1 LNPPKPEV
9 SVPSSKPTASP
20 TVTRQ
25 LLAVEKLSQA
35 LTQRVG
41 SFYEQGIDLKYIE
54 SNNLDSK
61 ILLQTKRN
69 QHSGATRELLLQKQR
84 LDEIILP
91 HQQESRVIL
100 DNILHLLID
109 KKNSRRHF
117 EIILGTILLNYPI
130 DKSDAKFRNR
140 IEISKS
146 LKPMYQCALMS
157 LLLDSMLK
165 DGYQF
170 KSQYLSDLL
179 SDYKLEQIKIQES
192 KEKEIRNKKQV
203 SQNPALTELQQIFV
217 ELIYLKE
224 MGLYSPKSLE
234 ILERTG
240 ENNLLDM
247 NNRQELLAQSKL
259 SAQQFHHYGV
269 GVLEIRAVLPV
280 DSTYRSRS
288 FYNKKFNSEETQDT
302 KKQELEKQQQEKDK
316 AERIAQMKQAAR
328 FTFIKEQMD
337 PKASASSE
345 IEELLKV
352 CRVYSSFILSVKTTV
367 DKELHIKA
375 YDMMKKQAQAG
386 ELNQY
391 FTDKLLSM
399 MGRFPIGSGIYF
411 IEMRRHAHENGS
423 VDKAVVVGLNPFDAD
438 EPIARRVTTNY
449 RYKLAVT
456 TGTVSKAFNLYFEA
470 ARDVEIFSEK
480 LQKRFRT
487 QYKAEDGDTHYS
499 FRANDAFRTLAISDK
514 KLW

>member
-1 LNPPKPEV
+1 MKAPKPEV
-9 SVPSSKPTASP
+9 SNVSSKQASSAS
-20 TVTRQ
+20 VTRQ

-54 SNNLDSK
+54 SSNLDSK
-61 ILLQTKRN
+61 ILMQTKIN
-69 QHSGATRELLLQKQR
+69 QHSGATRELILQKQR
-84 LDEIILP
+84 LDELIQP
-91 HQQESRVIL
+91 HQQQSRVIL
-100 DNILHLLID
+100 DDILHLLID

-130 DKSDAKFRNR
+130 DKSDAKFSNR

-146 LKPMYQCALMS
+146 LKPMYQSALMS
-157 LLLDSMLK
+157 LLLDSILK

-170 KSQYLSDLL
+170 KSHYLLDLL

-192 KEKEIRNKKQV
+192 KEKEVRNRKQV
-203 SQNPALTELQQIFV
+203 SQNPALTELQQIFI
-217 ELIYLKE
+217 EIIYLKE

-247 NNRQELLAQSKL
+247 NNRRELLLQSKRC
-259 SAQQFHHYGV
+259 AQQFHHYGV
-269 GVLEIRAVLPV
+269 GVLEVSAVLPV

-288 FYNKKFNSEETQDT
+288 FYNKKFNIEEKQQIQ
-302 KKQELEKQQQEKDK
+302 KQELEKKQQEKDK
-316 AERIAQMKQAAR
+316 AERIAQMKQATR

-337 PKASASSE
+337 PKADSGSE
-345 IEELLKV
+345 IEQLLKV

-375 YDMMKKQAQAG
+375 YEMMLKQAQAG

-391 FTDKLLSM
+391 FTEKLLAM

-423 VDKAVVVGLNPFDAD
+423 VDKSVVVGLNPFDAD
-438 EPIARRVTTNY
+438 EPIVRRVTTNY

-456 TGTVSKAFNLYFEA
+456 TGTVSKAYNLYFA
-470 ARDVEIFSEK
+470 GARSVEIFSEK

-487 QYKAEDGDTHYS
+487 QYKVEDGDMHYS